1 MKVILITIGDHEDKY
16 LAQGFEL
23 YEKRLSHYLSFES
36 QLIPTLKNKGKG
48 KDATLQ
54 AEAKEILK
62 KITPTDLLVLLDDKG
77 KEYTSEEMA
86 KQMQKFLN
94 MPGKRLVFLIGGA
107 FGFAPEIYQRA
118 NHKISLSKLTF
129 NHQMARLFFLEQLYR
144 SMTILKGEPYHH

>member
-16 LAQGFEL
+16 LAQGFEI

-48 KDATLQ
+48 KDAILQ
-54 AEAKEILK
+54 AEAKEVLK

-118 NHKISLSKLTF
+118 NQKISLSKLTF

-144 SMTILKGEPYHH
+144 AMTILKGEPYHH

>member
-1 MKVILITIGDHEDKY
+1 MKVILIAIGDNEDAY
-16 LAQGFEL
+16 LAKGFEL
-23 YEKRLSHYLSFES
+23 YEKRLNHYLSFET
-36 QLIPTLKNKGKG
+36 QLIPTLKNKGKSRE
-48 KDATLQ
+48 AMQ
-54 AEAKEILK
+54 EAEAKEIMK
-62 KITPTDLLVLLDDKG
+62 KLTPTDLLILLDAQG
-77 KEYTSEEMA
+77 KEYTSVELA

-118 NHKISLSKLTF
+118 NQKLSLSKLTF

>member
-107 FGFAPEIYQRA
+107 FGFAPEIHQRA
-118 NHKISLSKLTF
+118 NQKISLSKLTF